1 MLLITMTIIVV
12 GWGLW
17 QHSYYQKMV
26 LAEGPASS
34 LTTSKAALPIS
45 KLSVNKQRL
54 EVESFIKHHSAKRG
68 MDWIDPQGATH
79 LVRAISN
86 HCIACTSLLLKAGAD
101 ANFAPAP
108 HMAPLL
114 IATSAGEIEL
124 VSMLLKH
131 GANPNLKFNGENYT
145 LLMDAAFEG
154 NQKVVEQLLKYGAL
168 IDQQDRE
175 GMSALHYAS
184 REGFTKVVELLIKKG
199 ADRHLTNLKEETPLG
214 LARRYQHLAVI
225 DLLD

>member
-1 MLLITMTIIVV
+1 
-12 GWGLW
+12 
-17 QHSYYQKMV
+17 
-26 LAEGPASS
+26 
-34 LTTSKAALPIS
+34 
-45 KLSVNKQRL
+45 
-54 EVESFIKHHSAKRG
+54 
-68 MDWIDPQGATH
+68 
-79 LVRAISN
+79 
-86 HCIACTSLLLKAGAD
+86 
-101 ANFAPAP
+101 
-108 HMAPLL
+108 
-114 IATSAGEIEL
+114 
-124 VSMLLKH
+124 
-131 GANPNLKFNGENYT
+131 
-145 LLMDAAFEG
+145 MDAAFEG